1 MCWWEVA
8 FVPRKNYG
16 FASRFEHAFTRL
28 IEIAWSAPHHKRS
41 QQKDKDGTRQCG
53 RLHDHSWLR
62 SGAEIATFPR
72 RPPNQT
78 TLPRAGRL
86 SRLFPQNVMRHA
98 DQTFDGRH
106 SATSIGLGES
116 QTSTAPFGVP
126 PSPAP
131 TGRILPCLLPEPS
144 LDQTSDNAGS
154 VRSKRRKRAAA
165 MVKSFDADLKGRRK
179 AEFEEPKQSGG
190 QPVPKRHSI
199 NKSIPQALQSE
210 QPRRRKALISELPPS
225 AGNADC
231 PKHVG
236 EAEPQ

>member
-1 MCWWEVA
+1 MLAGGSFCSAKELWICKPIRACVHSIDRDCLVGPPPQTLPAKRQRWNPSMRKATRPFLVEIRRGDRHVPKTTTKPNNVA
-8 FVPRKNYG
+8 
-16 FASRFEHAFTRL
+16 ASRTPQPSH
-28 IEIAWSAPHHKRS
+28 
-41 QQKDKDGTRQCG
+41 
-53 RLHDHSWLR
+53 
-62 SGAEIATFPR
+62 
-72 RPPNQT
+72 
-78 TLPRAGRL
+78 
-86 SRLFPQNVMRHA
+86 FPQNVMRHA
-98 DQTFDGRH
+98 NQTFDGSH

-199 NKSIPQALQSE
+199 NKLIPQALRSE
-210 QPRRRKALISELPPS
+210 QPRRRKALISELPP
-225 AGNADC
+225 GQC
-231 PKHVG
+231 WKRRLPK
-236 EAEPQ
+236 ACW

>member
-1 MCWWEVA
+1 MRKATRPFLVEIRRGDRHVPKTTTKPNNVA
-8 FVPRKNYG
+8 
-16 FASRFEHAFTRL
+16 ASRTPQPSH
-28 IEIAWSAPHHKRS
+28 
-41 QQKDKDGTRQCG
+41 
-53 RLHDHSWLR
+53 
-62 SGAEIATFPR
+62 
-72 RPPNQT
+72 
-78 TLPRAGRL
+78 
-86 SRLFPQNVMRHA
+86 FPQNVMRHA
-98 DQTFDGRH
+98 DQTFDGSH
-106 SATSIGLGES
+106 SATSIGLGEP
-116 QTSTAPFGVP
+116 QTSTAPSFGVP

-210 QPRRRKALISELPPS
+210 QPRRRKALISELPP
-225 AGNADC
+225 GQRWKRRL
-231 PKHVG
+231 PK
-236 EAEPQ
+236 ACW